1 VTDTKNPTSNMFA
14 HIWQPEDG
22 RNLAQWDDEARR
34 AFDDIVDQQRASVQA
49 VEDMASFMSGWLAD
63 IATDNVEYITFLL
76 GKLGEVTNIIVE
88 SVGRLT
94 NAGGATIIWE
104 VARLVG
110 AAIQVAIDHL
120 GVIANNIAEM
130 VRRLIDANDQVL
142 LDFSFFPDGRWPE
155 AVTRA

>member
-1 VTDTKNPTSNMFA
+1 
-14 HIWQPEDG
+14 
-22 RNLAQWDDEARR
+22 
-34 AFDDIVDQQRASVQA
+34 
-49 VEDMASFMSGWLAD
+49 MASFMSGWLAD